1 MRVDDERYGREELL
15 NVKFFGTRTWCAL
28 LLASLCLCGVAFTQE
43 GIQKP
48 DAPAPQSTSQAPG
61 AVEFGADFVQLLQ
74 RKSMVFPDLAVNT
87 ASLSTTQKFKL
98 AANNSVALSTI
109 AAAAVSS
116 GWNQA
121 FNEPEGYGQGMSGYG
136 KRFGSAMA
144 RSASNQI
151 FGTFLLASVLR
162 QDPRFFVK
170 NDVTFG
176 GSVKYSISRVFLTR
190 GDDDGQQVNWSGLI
204 APLGTEVLANT
215 YFPQGDRDA
224 GDVLQRYGYD
234 LLWKAAGNLAKQ
246 YWPKINKQLRL
257 QPQAPDPKSLA
268 RP

>member
-1 MRVDDERYGREELL
+1 MTKPYWREGLL
-15 NVKFFGTRTWCAL
+15 KVMVFGTRTWCAL
-28 LLASLCLCGVAFTQE
+28 LLASLSLCGVAFTQE
-43 GIQKP
+43 GVQKP
-48 DAPAPQSTSQAPG
+48 DAPAPQPTSRPAGPIK
-61 AVEFGADFVQLLQ
+61 VGADFVELLQ
-74 RKSMVFPDLAVNT
+74 RTSVVFPDLAVNT
-87 ASLSTTQKFKL
+87 ASLSTSQKFKL
-98 AANNSVALSTI
+98 AANNSVSLSTI

-151 FGTFLLASVLR
+151 FGTFLLASVLH

-170 NDVTFG
+170 NDLTFG
-176 GSVKYSISRVFLTR
+176 GSVKYSINRVFLTR
-190 GDDDGQQVNWSGLI
+190 GDDGGQQVNWSGLV
-204 APLGTEVLANT
+204 APLGAEVLANT
-215 YFPQGDRDA
+215 YFPQGNRDA

-234 LLWKAAGNLAKQ
+234 LAWKFAGNLAKQ

-257 QPQAPDPKSLA
+257 QPQPPDPKSLA